1 MSDEPGTLTK
11 PLKFPLSPKQK
22 KLDFCIICQ
31 KLKDSQGCTKLTSTL
46 DGRNKLIETSTL
58 DGRNKLIETSEL
70 LGDEFLAHLSNN
82 ELSEIK
88 YHVKIATRVIREMES
103 GMH

>member
-22 KLDFCIICQ
+22 KLDLCIICQ

-46 DGRNKLIETSTL
+46 DGRNKLIET
-58 DGRNKLIETSEL
+58 GEL
-70 LGDEFLAHLSNN
+70 LGDELLAHLSNN

-88 YHVKIATRVIREMES
+88 YHV
-103 GMH
+103 